1 MTPLPT
7 AQYVRPVERP
17 KGVPR
22 VRLSKKPVIAS
33 QSADWRGN
41 LFPNRTIFT
50 LFCEFA
56 TKRLRIPTSLRSS
69 E

>member
-1 MTPLPT
+1 MGGPVGTPG
-7 AQYVRPVERP
+7 RFS
-17 KGVPR
+17 
-22 VRLSKKPVIAS
+22 LSKKPAIAS

-41 LFPNRTIFT
+41 LLPNRTIFT
-50 LFCEFA
+50 LSCEFA